1 MFFKKESA
9 SVSSAIDSF
18 FSIPHNCIQGG
29 PLLTGGIIVNV
40 GGQSG
45 HRFAVKQEVVHPVL
59 SRNIL
64 QQKKKN
70 SENFGTLY
78 SNKKNAEN
86 FVTVIVSNILCVRN

>member
-64 QQKKKN
+64 QQKKKK
-70 SENFGTLY
+70 FGKLR
-78 SNKKNAEN
+78 N
-86 FVTVIVSNILCVRN
+86 IVQQQKECGKLCHCHSFKHSVC